1 MEQIGCDVLVV
12 GGGLAG
18 HAAALSAAEDG
29 ADVLLIE
36 KQPEVGGSSVLAGGS
51 FAFAGTD
58 MQKERGIEDSESLL
72 SQDLLEVGQG
82 KNDPQ
87 LVGQYAHSQLGAYYW
102 LREHGVEFMSVQAA
116 SGQSVPRSH
125 LANPRMVVD
134 LLHKTAQSL
143 ANIHIVTGCAAERLV
158 QDPDTKRVTGLMA
171 RQGTTEY
178 LLRAER
184 GVVLT
189 SGGFGQNK
197 EMIAAFAPGKEKA
210 LLLGALG
217 NVGDGLKMAWKLGAG
232 LRDMPYVKGT
242 FGNYP
247 ETKVGQHLG
256 LEAVYKGAIAVNKA
270 GRRFVDESLDYKLL
284 GDACLLQEDALTFQ
298 ILDQKVMDASVPG
311 YTIFDFRRRLD
322 QGLMVAAPTL
332 GELSE
337 KIGVPAGQL
346 EETVQIYNAMVRSGS
361 EDSFGRRHLTHR
373 FGDLVEID
381 APPFYAYPSTT
392 GIVATYAGITVSPKA
407 EVIDVFGEAIPHL
420 FAAGEIMG
428 GFHGA
433 AYMTG
438 TSLGKATIFGRIA
451 GKEAARKAS

>member
-1 MEQIGCDVLVV
+1 MERLECEVLVV

-18 HAAALSAAEDG
+18 HVAALSAAEEG
-29 ADVLLIE
+29 ADVLLME
-36 KQPEVGGSSVLAGGS
+36 KQAEVGGSSVLAGGS

-58 MQKERGIEDSESLL
+58 MQKERGIVDSEALL
-72 SQDLLEVGQG
+72 TQDLLEVGQG

-87 LVGQYAHSQLGAYYW
+87 LVAQYARSQLDAYYW
-102 LREHGVEFMSVQAA
+102 LRERGVEFMSVQAA

-134 LLHKTAQSL
+134 LLHRTAESL
-143 ANIHIVTGCAAERLV
+143 PNVHIVTGCAAERLV
-158 QDPDTKRVTGLMA
+158 QGSETKRVSGVRA
-171 RQGTTEY
+171 RQGATEY
-178 LLRAER
+178 LLEAAR

-242 FGNYP
+242 FGNFP

-256 LEAVYKGAIAVNKA
+256 LEAVYKGAIAVNKSA
-270 GRRFVDESLDYKLL
+270 RRFVNESLDYKLL
-284 GDACLLQEDALTFQ
+284 GDACLLQEDAISFQ
-298 ILDQKVMDASVPG
+298 ILDQKVMDASIPG
-311 YTIFDFRRRLD
+311 YTIFDFGRRLE
-322 QGLMVAAPTL
+322 QGLMVTAPTL
-332 GELSE
+332 AELAD
-337 KIGVPAGQL
+337 KIGVPAAQL
-346 EETVQIYNAMVRSGS
+346 EDTVRTYNEMVRSGS
-361 EDSFGRRHLTHR
+361 EDPFGRKHLTHR

-381 APPFYAYPSTT
+381 RPPFYAYPSVT
-392 GIVATYAGITVSPKA
+392 GIVATYAGITVSPQA
-407 EVIDVFGEAIPHL
+407 EVTDVFGEPIPHL
-420 FAAGEIMG
+420 YAAGEIMG

-438 TSLGKATIFGRIA
+438 TSLGKATVFGRIA
-451 GKEAARKAS
+451 GKAATRKAS